1 MSNTLDLVL
10 RQAGGALQFPAC
22 VCASI
27 LGISPIT
34 IRNRKSLGTLGI
46 PYTTINTRIYFS
58 ALDVADYL
66 DKVRAT
72 TTTKNGGAA

>member
-10 RQAGGALQFPAC
+10 RQAGGALQFPVP

-58 ALDVADYL
+58 ALDVANYL
-66 DKVRAT
+66 DAVRA
-72 TTTKNGGAA
+72 TTTKNGGAP

>member
-1 MSNTLDLVL
+1 MSTLDLVL

-46 PYTTINTRIYFS
+46 PYTKINNRIYFC
-58 ALDVADYL
+58 AIDVADYL
-66 DKVRAT
+66 DSVRA